1 MADDYMR
8 VYEGILAERKRE
20 DHRPWGFYQILSDMP
35 DHKIKRITVYP
46 GQRLSYQRHFHR
58 SEHWYVVKGR
68 ATVTE
73 NGQDIELTS
82 GQCIVLP
89 VGSWHRVKN
98 PGEEDLVFVEVQTGD
113 YFGEDDIERSEDDY
127 GRV

>member
-1 MADDYMR
+1 MR
-8 VYEGILAERKRE
+8 IAALFPIAWRTPPRH
-20 DHRPWGFYQILSDMP
+20 HRPWGFYQTLSEMP

-82 GQCIVLP
+82 GQTIVLP
-89 VGSWHRVKN
+89 VGSWHRIRN
-98 PGEEDLVFVEVQTGD
+98 PGEENLVFIEVQTGD